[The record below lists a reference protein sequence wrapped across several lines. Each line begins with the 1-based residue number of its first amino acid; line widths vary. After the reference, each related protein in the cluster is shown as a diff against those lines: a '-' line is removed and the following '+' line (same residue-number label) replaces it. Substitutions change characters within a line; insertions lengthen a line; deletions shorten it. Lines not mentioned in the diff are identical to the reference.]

1 MEITVKEKYQELIG
15 YISQMGYKAA
25 IRYESQ
31 VEIFIVLSDYSKTEF
46 MEVHLFQPLDNK
58 NAYHFKKLRI
68 NWRIFPDKYLIGD
81 HWFDEDADQ
90 MAIFNILLFDI
101 LKWKVG
107 KLSNINIDDSNIFI
121 YEVLNNWLKTR
132 EDQIIRKERIKIE
145 NRLSVEEFRKVVK
158 EELKKIS
165 INLKIGEDK

>member
-68 NWRIFPDKYLIGD
+68 NWRILPDKYLIGD
-81 HWFDEDADQ
+81 HWFDENTDQ
-90 MAIFNILLFDI
+90 MIIFNILLFDI

-107 KLSNINIDDSNIFI
+107 KLSTLNIDASNIFI
-121 YEVLNNWLKTR
+121 YEVINNWLKTR
-132 EDQIIRKERIKIE
+132 EEQIRKEEQLKIA
-145 NRLSVEEFRKVVK
+145 NHLSIEEFRKVVG
-158 EELKKIS
+158 EELGKIS
-165 INLKIGEDK
+165 INLKIGDK